1 MRKNY
6 AIGLFASA
14 CAAVLL
20 THMSATAAGAETYT
34 AKLNGLNAG
43 VVGSQATGEATF
55 TIDGDQLTIVVNAD
69 GLPPNMMHLQ
79 HFHGFK
85 DGSDARCPD
94 SAADKNGDGLI
105 DLIETEAYAGT
116 TMVPFHDEP
125 ATMEIPSDSYP
136 KANAD
141 GSYRYEKV
149 VSLKDLQAAFAE
161 KFGTSDLNLD
171 RRVVF
176 IHGIPADSKLPES
189 AASLGAI
196 PPQVT
201 LPIACGEIE
210 KGK

>member
-6 AIGLFASA
+6 AIGLCASA
-14 CAAVLL
+14 CAALLL
-20 THMSATAAGAETYT
+20 THLGATAAGAETYT

-43 VVGSQATGEATF
+43 VVGSQAAGEAIF
-55 TIDGDQLTIVVNAD
+55 TIDGDQLTIAVNAD

-136 KANAD
+136 KADAD
-141 GSYRYEKV
+141 GSYRYEKA
-149 VSLKDLQAAFAE
+149 VSLKALQAAFAE
-161 KFGTSDLNLD
+161 KFGTGGLDLD

-189 AASLGAI
+189 AASLGTI

>member
-1 MRKNY
+1 
-6 AIGLFASA
+6 
-14 CAAVLL
+14 
-20 THMSATAAGAETYT
+20 MSATAAGAETYT

-116 TMVPFHDEP
+116 TMVPFHNEP

>member
-1 MRKNY
+1 MRKNR
-6 AIGLFASA
+6 AIEFFASA
-14 CAAVLL
+14 CAVVLFAQW
-20 THMSATAAGAETYT
+20 SAAAEGAETYT
-34 AKLNGLNAG
+34 AKLQGLNAAA
-43 VVGSQATGEATF
+43 VGSEATGEATF

-94 SAADKNGDGLI
+94 SAADKNGDDLI

-116 TMVPFHDEP
+116 TMVPFHDQP
-125 ATMEIPSDSYP
+125 VSMEIPSDSYP
-136 KANAD
+136 KADAD
-141 GSYRYEKV
+141 GSYRYEKA
-149 VSLKDLQAAFAE
+149 VSLKDLQAAFDK
-161 KFGTSDLNLD
+161 KFGTGDLDLD

-176 IHGIPADSKLPES
+176 IHGIPADATLPES
-189 AASLGAI
+189 AASLGTI

>member
-1 MRKNY
+1 MRKTS
-6 AIGLFASA
+6 AIDLFASG
-14 CAAVLL
+14 CAAVLA
-20 THMSATAAGAETYT
+20 THLSTAASAAETYT

-43 VVGSQATGEATF
+43 VVGSQVTGEAVF
-55 TIDGDQLTIVVNAD
+55 TIDGDRLTIVVDAD

-85 DGSDARCPD
+85 DGGDARCPD
-94 SAADKNGDGLI
+94 SAADKNGDGLT

-116 TMVPFHDEP
+116 TMVPFHDDP

-136 KANAD
+136 KADAG
-141 GSYRYEKV
+141 GSYRYEKS

-161 KFGTSDLNLD
+161 KFGTGGLDLD

-176 IHGIPADSKLPES
+176 IHGIPADAKLPES
-189 AASLGAI
+189 AASLGTI